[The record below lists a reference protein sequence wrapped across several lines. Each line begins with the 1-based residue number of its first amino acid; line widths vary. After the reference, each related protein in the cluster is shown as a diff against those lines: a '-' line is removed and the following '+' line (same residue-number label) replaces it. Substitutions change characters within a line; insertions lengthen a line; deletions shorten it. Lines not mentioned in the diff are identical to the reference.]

1 LLQGNA
7 VQRSTHHVPLQAGS
21 QAAHAFSASSNNA
34 APQPTAVPAVAG
46 HLALQQQQKK
56 QRYVAMHSTA
66 VMSSATSY
74 TKISKGGCKQQ
85 F

>member
-1 LLQGNA
+1 
-7 VQRSTHHVPLQAGS
+7 
-21 QAAHAFSASSNNA
+21 
-34 APQPTAVPAVAG
+34 
-46 HLALQQQQKK
+46 LALQQQQQK

-74 TKISKGGCKQQ
+74 TKISKGEELMLQLLTSDSRCRGTQLLLTRETHHNR